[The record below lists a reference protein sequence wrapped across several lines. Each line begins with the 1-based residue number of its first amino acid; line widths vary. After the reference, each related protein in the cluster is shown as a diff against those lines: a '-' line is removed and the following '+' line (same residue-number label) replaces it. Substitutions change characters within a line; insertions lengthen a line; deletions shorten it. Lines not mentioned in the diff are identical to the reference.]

1 MNATSKTY
9 FEKNFSKFQ
18 EEYAEIRKEIQ
29 EYKEKHGIKSHTL
42 GDITYYRLC
51 IKEWEKYR
59 QIRMVRAILKD
70 DERMFIRND
79 IPFIKSKISFCR
91 NCISE
96 LGVRK

>member
-9 FEKNFSKFQ
+9 FKKNFQRFQ
-18 EEYAEIRKEIQ
+18 EEYNGIRKEIQ

-42 GDITYYRLC
+42 GDITYYKLC

-59 QIRMVRAILKD
+59 QMRMIKAILTD

-79 IPFIKSKISFCR
+79 IPFIKSKINFCK
-91 NCISE
+91 NCIHDLE
-96 LGVRK
+96 VRG